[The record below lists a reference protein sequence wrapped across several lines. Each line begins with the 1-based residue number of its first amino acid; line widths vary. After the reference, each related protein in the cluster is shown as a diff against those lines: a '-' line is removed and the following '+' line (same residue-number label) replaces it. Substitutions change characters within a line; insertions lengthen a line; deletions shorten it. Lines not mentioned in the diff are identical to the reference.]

1 MDPIITLFERSPQ
14 STEAFP
20 EELALYDGGLTLEL
34 PPARPLVIANF
45 VSTLDGVVSYALP
58 GRSGGGEISSKSV
71 VDFFKENR
79 ST

>member
-1 MDPIITLFERSPQ
+1 MHPIKTLFERSPQ
-14 STEAFP
+14 SIKAFP
-20 EELALYDGGLTLEL
+20 KESAALYDGGLTFEL

-58 GRSGGGEISSKSV
+58 GHSGGGEISGRSV
-71 VDFFKENR
+71 AFFKENR